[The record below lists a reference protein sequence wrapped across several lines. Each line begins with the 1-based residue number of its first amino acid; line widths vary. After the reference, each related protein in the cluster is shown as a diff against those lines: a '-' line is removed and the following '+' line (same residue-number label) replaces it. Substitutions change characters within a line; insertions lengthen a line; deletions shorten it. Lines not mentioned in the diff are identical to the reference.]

1 MTRWE
6 KSQFRMEKFHASGL
20 HPMTRVGQLN
30 AVGPTEWTTIEV
42 IVDSG
47 ACETVM
53 PRDLL
58 AHIRIVPSEQSRAK
72 VEYEVASGHTVPNLG
87 ERHCEIFA
95 DGCKKSLLI
104 NFQVADV
111 HRPLLSLSRAADM
124 GFKSYLGKEGGWLED
139 TETGEWLPIKRKGD
153 LYVMD
158 MRIRAAPASCTG
170 GPVASV
176 GNSAEGFSRQR

>member
-1 MTRWE
+1 M
-6 KSQFRMEKFHASGL
+6 
-20 HPMTRVGQLN
+20 
-30 AVGPTEWTTIEV
+30 
-42 IVDSG
+42 
-47 ACETVM
+47 
-53 PRDLL
+53 
-58 AHIRIVPSEQSRAK
+58 PSEQSRAK

-87 ERHCEIFA
+87 ERHCEVFTE
-95 DGCKKSLLI
+95 GCKKSLLI

-158 MRIRAAPASCTG
+158 MRIRAAPASCTS
-170 GPVASV
+170 GPAT
-176 GNSAEGFSRQR
+176 GALNSAVGFSRQG